1 MSISAWKVSL
11 TIHGRKHYLFSRKK
25 NNLFSF
31 NPRVPWEIILHY
43 NVKKKKAYTTM
54 AKFKKE
60 AAQNET
66 KTWSCIVTNILP
78 LN

>member
-1 MSISAWKVSL
+1 MRDYL
-11 TIHGRKHYLFSRKK
+11 TLQR
-25 NNLFSF
+25 
-31 NPRVPWEIILHY
+31 
-43 NVKKKKAYTTM
+43 KKKKAYTTM